1 MKLTTINLNIS
12 DRIATILLNR
22 PKVLNAIN
30 QRMWEELTYVFR
42 SIAQDSE
49 ARVVVITGAGRG
61 FCSGAD
67 LKEVAWR
74 GETLSKSRKRIE
86 RNNQQLAREMIATP
100 IPIIA
105 AVNGY
110 ALGGGVEIALAAD
123 LRIAGETAK
132 FGFPEAKIGRFISGG
147 ASLLL
152 PKIIGMSWAKRMI
165 FTGEHITADKAAK
178 IGLVEEITSSDTL
191 STRATQLATII
202 ATNAPVSIELSKKI
216 LNRVSLNELET
227 ALAFETEALITTY
240 ATDDNERGVAA
251 FSSGEAAKF
260 SGK

>member
-1 MKLTTINLNIS
+1 MKLTTVNLNIS
-12 DRIATILLNR
+12 DGIATILLNR
-22 PKVLNAIN
+22 PNVLNAIN

-42 SIAQDSE
+42 SVTQNSE
-49 ARVVVITGAGRG
+49 ARVAIISGAGRG

-67 LKEVAWR
+67 LNEAAWR
-74 GETLSKSRKRIE
+74 GETLSKSRSRIE
-86 RNNQQLAREMIATP
+86 RNNQQLAREMIACP

-123 LRIAGETAK
+123 LRIAGDTAK

-152 PKIIGMSWAKRMI
+152 PRIIGMSWAKRMI
-165 FTGEHITADKAAK
+165 FTGEHITADKALE
-178 IGLVEEITSSDTL
+178 IGLVEEIVSLNTL
-191 STRATQLATII
+191 NDRAAQLAAMI
-202 ATNAPVSIELSKKI
+202 ANNAPVSIELSKKV

-240 ATDDNERGVAA
+240 RTDDNERGVAA
-251 FSSGEAAKF
+251 FSTGDDANF